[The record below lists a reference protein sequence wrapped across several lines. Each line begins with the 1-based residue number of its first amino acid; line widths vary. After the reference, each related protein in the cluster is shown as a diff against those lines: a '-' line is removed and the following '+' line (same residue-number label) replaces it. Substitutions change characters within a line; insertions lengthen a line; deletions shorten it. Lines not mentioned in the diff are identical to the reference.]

1 MKIMLSK
8 EFVFEGKT
16 YSEVDLDLENLTG
29 ADLEAAERI
38 AISEGGGLGNFAE
51 LCKPFQAAVAARAAK
66 LPLEF
71 FHNLPAKDYSLITL
85 SVGNFLLK

>member
-1 MKIMLSK
+1 MKILLSK

-16 YSEVDLDLENLTG
+16 HTEINLDLENLTG
-29 ADLEAAERI
+29 SDLEAAERI

-51 LCKPFQAAVAARAAK
+51 LCKPFQAAVAAKAAK

-71 FHNLPAKDYSLITL
+71 FRALPAKDYSFITL